1 MTIFNFSPDRLNLA
15 GWKLHDQDNG
25 VLTLNGGIEP
35 GTAMTIR
42 PRTYQEG
49 SRMMLHNE
57 GGTLQLKSKS
67 GDLVDEATWQNRGRV
82 TRFLSYRVGLEGIY
96 TLMIMREK
104 TGSNTSRT
112 YYINFS
118 KYYQCT
124 EKCT

>member
-1 MTIFNFSPDRLNLA
+1 LNLA

-67 GDLVDEATWQNRGRV
+67 GDLVDEATWQNAREGNTVSFVPRRV
-82 TRFLSYRVGLEGIY
+82 RRYLYPDDYERENRF
-96 TLMIMREK
+96 
-104 TGSNTSRT
+104 
-112 YYINFS
+112 
-118 KYYQCT
+118 
-124 EKCT
+124 